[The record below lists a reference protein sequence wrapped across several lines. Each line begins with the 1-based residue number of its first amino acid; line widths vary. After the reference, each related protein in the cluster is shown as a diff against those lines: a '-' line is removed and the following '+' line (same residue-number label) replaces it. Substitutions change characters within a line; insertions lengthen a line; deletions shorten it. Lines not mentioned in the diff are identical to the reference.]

1 MMSIYENQTGRIPR
15 QSTLNQRYLIVG
27 PAGRGG
33 MSAVYLAMDSQ
44 SGNRRIAIKEMSQGH
59 LSDAEL
65 ADANVRFQQ
74 EAYLLSSLQHPNLPH
89 IYDAFN
95 EQGRSFLVMDFI
107 EGKNL
112 LQLLQANNM
121 RPLPVA
127 EVVNYALQ
135 LCDVLAYLHQ
145 HQPPIIFRDLK
156 PTNVM
161 VTGNGHI
168 YLIDF
173 GIARFFKEGQLQDT
187 VLLGSP
193 GYAPPEQHGTAQ
205 TSPRSDLYAL
215 GATLHC
221 CLTGKD
227 PYLSKEHFVFSPVR
241 QYNPLVPL
249 ELDQLIQRLVA
260 VDERQ
265 RPASAL
271 EVQQSLNSIR
281 QQAAGDTVQVSPLS
295 PASPAYAPT
304 HYAATIPASPTPSYN
319 SYQGPQHPPTVAVR
333 SSASPPEPPQRTAQG
348 SVATSSRAVTWTAP
362 STTLFIVM
370 LALTA
375 GSTLFALNFITN
387 SDHTVEFGLSA
398 LLLIV
403 ALGATLFVRKFVPLS
418 ILGIVVVGCLASS
431 VAFLVQSA
439 SASTHLID
447 NLEQFISPDNLFTA
461 GLGTAAVVSLFWLL
475 RPFTW
480 LNRLVL
486 FVLFAGAVVCLFIQ
500 YSFSDLNSPGGNQGD
515 IKHTLLLIAL
525 ISLIQGTLLAVR
537 AERVRAH
544 P

>member
-1 MMSIYENQTGRIPR
+1 MSIYENQTGRIPR

-33 MSAVYLAMDSQ
+33 MSAVYKAMDIQ
-44 SGNRRIAIKEMSQGH
+44 SGNRHIAIKEMSQGH
-59 LSDAEL
+59 LSDDEL

-112 LQLLQANNM
+112 LQLLQENNM

-161 VTGNGHI
+161 VTDSGHI

-193 GYAPPEQHGTAQ
+193 GYAPPEQHGIAQ

-227 PYLSKEHFVFSPVR
+227 PYLSREHFVFSPVR

-265 RPASAL
+265 RPASAQ
-271 EVQQSLNSIR
+271 EVQQSLNGIR

-304 HYAATIPASPTPSYN
+304 QYAATTPASPAPFYN
-319 SYQGPQHPPTVAVR
+319 SYQGPQHPPTVAVS
-333 SSASPPEPPQRTAQG
+333 SSASPPTLPQRTAQG

-362 STTLFIVM
+362 FTTFFIVM

-387 SDHTVEFGLSA
+387 SDHVVEFGLSA
-398 LLLIV
+398 LLLVV
-403 ALGATLFVRKFVPLS
+403 ALAATLFVRKFVPLI
-418 ILGIVVVGCLASS
+418 ILAIVVVGCLASS
-431 VAFLVQSA
+431 IAFLVQSA
-439 SASTHLID
+439 SAGTHLID
-447 NLEQFISPDNLFTA
+447 NLERFISPGNLFTA
-461 GLGTAAVVSLFWLL
+461 GLGTATVVSLFWLL

-480 LNRLVL
+480 LNRLAL
-486 FVLFAGAVVCLFIQ
+486 FVLFAGAAACLFIQ
-500 YSFSDLNSPGGNQGD
+500 YHFSDLNSPGGSQGD

-525 ISLIQGTLLAVR
+525 ILLIQGTLLAVR